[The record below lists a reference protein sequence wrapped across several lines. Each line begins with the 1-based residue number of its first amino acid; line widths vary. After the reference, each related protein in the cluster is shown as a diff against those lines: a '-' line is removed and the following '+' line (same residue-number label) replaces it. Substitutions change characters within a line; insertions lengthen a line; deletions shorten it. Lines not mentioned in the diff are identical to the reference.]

1 VPAAPYN
8 SFMQGPSSAVAEF
21 VRALALAWKNL
32 AAYPTGHPALTSSIE
47 AAHQRL
53 AELRGPAAD
62 VVFGVA
68 SDGLIHSNEKVDW
81 SHAQKLANALYT
93 RGVALV
99 RFGEQTTPLEIE
111 ALLRALGSMPG
122 ESQPI
127 WESLAQAGVAHIHF
141 RPVDFSS
148 VRVTDDLK
156 IEPQKAES
164 SSIWEDIL
172 EALLEGKE
180 ISADAKQMLSSVR
193 SVDEIAALV
202 TRHVNDTGADTTFD
216 PESTFGVRILSRVPV
231 DSPDAAT
238 GRVADAIGTHVMKST
253 GLRRQHAVQQVVQLL
268 RSLPDPLREAIIR
281 SVMEALASDESGS
294 SQFHDFVSEIKQEEV
309 LDALRYLSSTVKLS
323 SHAARLLGTLAA
335 SASEGRAQNE
345 AAPAAVFAELVQLFG
360 EEDIDRFNPPDHQSL
375 LDEVSVTIPDV
386 RAAPPEAIAQ
396 LQERVDTVADDIV
409 NLHVARTLIELIGKF
424 GTSHPPEKLLGRIE
438 EVVKAQVESGQF
450 SEALEIVRGLLEI
463 GSANEKLRAAVSETL
478 KRLAGAEIVEA
489 MVAGLLAAPPE
500 KATTIHWLIDALGS
514 AAMQGLL
521 IALAEENNRSRRRK
535 LFDFLVAVG
544 PKIVPDVTAFL
555 ADSRWYV
562 VRNMILI
569 LRSVND
575 TTSLAEIRRLAEH
588 QDLRVRLEAIKT
600 LLTLDQTVPRTLL
613 EKAILDPDPKLAEMA
628 IALVGSYGIR
638 EGVEPL
644 LKVLEGRDV
653 FGTRRALRL
662 RAIKALGELAAPEAL
677 PAMERFFH
685 EPILPW
691 PHRAERRA
699 AWESL
704 TGYPSEVRAAFVE
717 RGLRSRDTA
726 VRELCRRL
734 TGAT

>member
-1 VPAAPYN
+1 
-8 SFMQGPSSAVAEF
+8 MQDPSSAVAEF

-32 AAYPTGHPALTSSIE
+32 AAYPSGHPALTGSLE

-53 AELRGPAAD
+53 AELRGSSGD

-68 SDGLIHSNEKVDW
+68 SDGLIHSDQKIDW

-99 RFGEQTTPLEIE
+99 RFGEQTTSLEIE
-111 ALLRALGSMPG
+111 ALLRSLGSMPEG
-122 ESQPI
+122 SRPI
-127 WESLAQAGVAHIHF
+127 WESLSLAGVTHIHL

-164 SSIWEDIL
+164 ASIWEDIL
-172 EALLEGKE
+172 EALLEGKD
-180 ISADAKQMLSSVR
+180 ISADAKQLLSSVR

-202 TRHVNDTGADTTFD
+202 TRHVNDTGANTTYD
-216 PESTFGVRILSRVPV
+216 PDSTFGVRILSRVPV
-231 DSPDAAT
+231 DSPDAAAA
-238 GRVADAIGTHVMKST
+238 RVADAIGAHVAKSS
-253 GLRRQHAVQQVVQLL
+253 GLRRQHAVQQVLQLL

-281 SVMEALASDESGS
+281 SVMETLASDETGP
-294 SQFHDFVSEIKQEEV
+294 SQLHDFISELDQKEV
-309 LDALRYLSSTVKLS
+309 LEALRYLSSTVKLS
-323 SHAARLLGTLAA
+323 SHAMGLFETLVTPAGGAGT
-335 SASEGRAQNE
+335 EGH
-345 AAPAAVFAELVQLFG
+345 APSPALVAELVELFG
-360 EEDIDRFNPPDHQSL
+360 DEDIDRFNPPDHQSL
-375 LDEVSVTIPDV
+375 LGDVAVTIPV
-386 RAAPPEAIAQ
+386 AKAAPPESIAQ
-396 LQERVDTVADDIV
+396 LRDRVDTVADDTV

-424 GTSHPPEKLLGRIE
+424 GTAHPPEKPLARIE
-438 EVVKAQVESGQF
+438 SVVEAQVGSGQF
-450 SEALEIVRGLLEI
+450 SDALEIVRGLREL
-463 GSANEKLRAAVSETL
+463 GSTNDSESLRAAISATL
-478 KRLAGAEIVEA
+478 KRLASPETMEA
-489 MVAGLLAAPPE
+489 LVAGLLAAPPE

-514 AAMQGLL
+514 AAMQALL

-544 PKIVPDVTAFL
+544 PKIVPDVSAFL
-555 ADSRWYV
+555 TDSRWYV

-575 TTSLAEIRRLAEH
+575 TTSLGEIRRLAEH

-613 EKAILDPDPKLAEMA
+613 EKAIHDPDPKLAEMA
-628 IALVGSYGIR
+628 IGLVGSYGIR

-644 LKVLEGRDV
+644 LEVLEGRDV
-653 FGTRRALRL
+653 FGARRALRL

-677 PAMERFFH
+677 PAMERFFRD
-685 EPILPW
+685 PIFPW

-704 TGYPSEVRAAFVE
+704 AGYPVEVRGPFVK
-717 RGLRSRDTA
+717 RGLRSRDAT

-734 TGAT
+734 TGVA